1 MPSDDSGTEYSVFGG
16 DSTDEFA
23 ADDPAEGDAAEG
35 DSTRDGSADDDPGPG
50 RAEYDDGNRAW
61 NADRADPD
69 PETLG
74 SDGDSGCPKCGGEA
88 TETDEIAT
96 SGTGLTKLFD
106 VQNRRFV
113 VVSCANCGYSELY
126 KGQSKGDAIDF
137 FVG

>member
-1 MPSDDSGTEYSVFGG
+1 MPSENDDETEYSVFG
-16 DSTDEFA
+16 DEPTDEW
-23 ADDPAEGDAAEG
+23 
-35 DSTRDGSADDDPGPG
+35 DGSADD
-50 RAEYDDGNRAW
+50 RV
-61 NADRADPD
+61 D
-69 PETLG
+69 PESAGLAA
-74 SDGDSGCPKCGGEA
+74 GDRDGCPKCGGEE

-126 KGQSKGDAIDF
+126 KGQSTGDAIDF

>member
-1 MPSDDSGTEYSVFGG
+1 MPSDDDTSYSVFGD
-16 DSTDEFA
+16 DSTDDE
-23 ADDPAEGDAAEG
+23 PPQ
-35 DSTRDGSADDDPGPG
+35 TGSADTDSTDDGPGPG
-50 RAEYDDGNRAW
+50 RAEYDEGTRAW
-61 NADRADPD
+61 NESRADPD

-74 SDGDSGCPKCGGEA
+74 SDGDPGCPKCGSEA

-126 KGQSKGDAIDF
+126 KGQSKGNAIDF